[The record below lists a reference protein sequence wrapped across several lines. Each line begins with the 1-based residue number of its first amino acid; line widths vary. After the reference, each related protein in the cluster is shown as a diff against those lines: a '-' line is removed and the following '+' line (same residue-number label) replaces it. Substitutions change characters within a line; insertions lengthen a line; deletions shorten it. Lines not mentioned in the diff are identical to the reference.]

1 LLGRADWVPP
11 RKHCGIYTHDQ
22 PRTRPDSIAIN
33 VGCIESM
40 YATFRSPLPKVLSS
54 QAGDKPPE

>member
-11 RKHCGIYTHDQ
+11 RKHCGIYTQDQ

-40 YATFRSPLPKVLSS
+40 YATFRITF
-54 QAGDKPPE
+54 AEGF